1 MQREMSN
8 KIRLGK
14 TLNPLNDIFVVSSVN
29 HTSNLKD
36 VFRKFDKLGNFWD
49 RGQADPKGKFQV

>member
-14 TLNPLNDIFVVSSVN
+14 TLNPLNDIFVVSSVD

-36 VFRKFDKLGNFWD
+36 VFRKFDKLENFWD

>member
-1 MQREMSN
+1 MSN

-14 TLNPLNDIFVVSSVN
+14 TLNPSNDILVVSSID

-36 VFRKFDKLGNFWD
+36 VFRKVDKLGDFWD

>member
-1 MQREMSN
+1 MSN

-14 TLNPLNDIFVVSSVN
+14 TLNPLNDIFVVSSVD